1 MKVFLTGATG
11 YIGFNVALALRR
23 AGHKVWG
30 LVRSP
35 EKAQVLAKNEIIPVL
50 GSMQK
55 PESYLSIAEQCSLLI
70 HAATEYSENRVAL
83 ERQTAEALIG
93 TRRTGA
99 QPKTFIYTSG
109 VWVYGNTNCQMV
121 DESTPLNPA
130 KLVTWRPALE
140 QMVLNSERVKGIVI
154 RPGCVYG
161 RQGGLTGLWFKG
173 AYQDKSLVAIGDGKN
188 HWAMVHVDDLAQAY
202 LLAAESGLKAEV
214 LNVVDN
220 SCSTVGEMT
229 RAVAEVA
236 NYSGQIEFVP
246 LEKAWQ
252 TLGDFAECLAQDQHV
267 DGDKAN
273 RLLDWQPKQRGFV
286 EKIEIYLASWKAAQ
300 NL

>member
-35 EKAQVLAKNEIIPVL
+35 EKAPVLAKNEIIPVL
-50 GSMQK
+50 GNMQK

-70 HAATEYSENRVAL
+70 HAATEYSENRVVL
-83 ERQTAEALIG
+83 ERQTVEVLIG
-93 TRRTGA
+93 TGRTGA
-99 QPKTFIYTSG
+99 RPKTLIYTSG

-130 KLVTWRPALE
+130 KLVTWRPAVE
-140 QMVLNSERVKGIVI
+140 QMVLNSETVKGIVI

-173 AYQDKSLVAIGDGKN
+173 AFQDESLAAIGDGSN
-188 HWAMVHVDDLAQAY
+188 HWAMLHVDDLAQGY
-202 LLAAESGLKAEV
+202 RLAAESGLGREIFNFADKSS
-214 LNVVDN
+214 L
-220 SCSTVGEMT
+220 TVGEMVK
-229 RAVAEVA
+229 AVAKETG
-236 NYSGQIEFVP
+236 YSKEIEFIP
-246 LEKAWQ
+246 AEKASL
-252 TLGDFAECLAQDQHV
+252 TRGDYAYCLALDQHV
-267 DGDKAN
+267 NSGKAKQI
-273 RLLDWQPKQRGFV
+273 LGWQPKHANFV
-286 EKIEIYLASWKAAQ
+286 EEADLYFNSWKTARI
-300 NL
+300 